1 MGLSRPPGAR
11 IAALWAI
18 LTALR
23 WLAALPIT
31 EPRIFRDE
39 LLHWQ
44 MAKAFAA
51 HHPFLFMGQPVDS
64 PAVLYP
70 AALSLVFH
78 LADPRLSFVLAQ
90 GLNAAF
96 ASAVVF
102 PAYGLAREFG
112 GPAAALAA
120 ASIAG
125 LAPGAA
131 YSALMMEENLYYP
144 LFVLS
149 CWLCFRVLSRGT
161 AMEGAVCALALT
173 VTYFTKPLGALL
185 VVAYAASVVAWTA
198 LRLRR
203 GGPLPGSGL
212 VSRLMPLVGFAA
224 ALLVRRFLLSG
235 GVGLGSAS
243 EVAVGRLYVQELSG
257 PLLPPL
263 LPMAAVAIALCAALT
278 LGTGAAPGAS
288 ILSLSHSTLKDA
300 RRRSFISFSVLVV
313 ALYVLAAARHTLLLN
328 DPPRMH
334 ERYLFAVSPLLV
346 TVALLADAPSI
357 RRTGIALMCL
367 LIVLTIGPLGYLALT
382 DRTWVDAPSLTLPW
396 QARRV
401 LGGALAAG
409 AIGSL
414 AVLVVVA
421 PRWMRARP
429 WAGFAW
435 TSGLLL
441 LLNAGWYV
449 SLYRQRYLD
458 ETSRLVHRF
467 QHQMGP
473 TDRITVIADGSDALA
488 NLAKYLK
495 FWLDIPVTGY
505 WAGDGPAPWYADLG
519 GPATEAVGRTG
530 ASYVVAAPGYEAS
543 CLGAHPRSD
552 LEPGPTLPVVVL
564 EIPKGGCPTA
574 ALDTGQGRTP

>member
-1 MGLSRPPGAR
+1 MDLSRRPAAR
-11 IAALWAI
+11 LAGLWGI

-51 HHPFLFMGQPVDS
+51 HQPFLFMGQPVDS

-70 AALSLVFH
+70 AALSIVFH
-78 LADPRLSFVLAQ
+78 LTDPRLSFLLAQ

-120 ASIAG
+120 AAVAG
-125 LAPGAA
+125 LAPGGV
-131 YSALMMEENLYYP
+131 YSALIMEETLYYP

-149 CWLCFRVLSRGT
+149 CWLCFRVLSRGGVVE
-161 AMEGAVCALALT
+161 AAACALAFT
-173 VTYFTKPLGALL
+173 ATYFTKPLGALL
-185 VVAYAASVVAWTA
+185 VVAYAVSVLAWGALA
-198 LRLRR
+198 LRRREPLR
-203 GGPLPGSGL
+203 GAGL
-212 VSRLMPLVGFAA
+212 VSRLLPLVAFAA
-224 ALLVRRFLLSG
+224 AVLLRRFLLSETAD
-235 GVGLGSAS
+235 LGSAS

-263 LPMAAVAIALCAALT
+263 LPMAAVAIALCAALA

-288 ILSLSHSTLKDA
+288 ILSLSRTTLKDA
-300 RRRSFISFSVLVV
+300 RRRSFVCFSVLVV
-313 ALYVLAAARHTLLLN
+313 ALYVLATARHTLLLN

-334 ERYLFAVSPLLV
+334 ERYLFAVGPLLLP
-346 TVALLADAPSI
+346 LLADPSSI
-357 RRTGIALMCL
+357 RRTGIALMCV
-367 LIVLTIGPLGYLALT
+367 LIVVTIAPLGYLALT
-382 DRTWVDAPSLTLPW
+382 DRTWVDAPSLTLAW

-409 AIGSL
+409 VIGLL

-421 PRWMRARP
+421 PRWMPARP
-429 WAGFAW
+429 WASFA
-435 TSGLLL
+435 SIGGLLL
-441 LLNAGWYV
+441 VLNAGWYA

-458 ETSRLVHRF
+458 ATSRLVHRF
-467 QHQMGP
+467 QQQIGP
-473 TDRITVIADGSDALA
+473 TDRITVIADGSDPVA
-488 NLAKYLK
+488 NMVKYLK
-495 FWLDIPVTGY
+495 FWLDVPVTGY
-505 WAGDGPAPWYADLG
+505 WVADGAAPWYADLSG
-519 GPATEAVGRTG
+519 KASEAIDRTEPSYLVASSGFANLCPGARPALDNEPTE
-530 ASYVVAAPGYEAS
+530 SPQ
-543 CLGAHPRSD
+543 
-552 LEPGPTLPVVVL
+552 VVVL
-564 EIPKGGCPTA
+564 EVPRGGCRIA
-574 ALDTGQGRTP
+574 GEANTPSERR